1 MLTNQMSTLPVRK
14 ECGSRFS
21 GGPSRFP
28 QDTFA
33 RFQQRKI
40 KIQVTC
46 TFRAMTSKVVG
57 FHKDAPDCWVFTS
70 QTPQRNN
77 CLRRIHEM

>member
-1 MLTNQMSTLPVRK
+1 MVP
-14 ECGSRFS
+14 GSRFS

-28 QDTFA
+28 QDTFV
-33 RFQQRKI
+33 RFQQR

-57 FHKDAPDCWVFTS
+57 FHEDAPELLGF
-70 QTPQRNN
+70 
-77 CLRRIHEM
+77 H

>member
-1 MLTNQMSTLPVRK
+1 MLINQMSTLPVRK

-28 QDTFA
+28 QETFA

-40 KIQVTC
+40 QVTC
-46 TFRAMTSKVVG
+46 TFHAMTSKVVG
-57 FHKDAPDCWVFTS
+57 FHEDAPELLGF
-70 QTPQRNN
+70 
-77 CLRRIHEM
+77 H